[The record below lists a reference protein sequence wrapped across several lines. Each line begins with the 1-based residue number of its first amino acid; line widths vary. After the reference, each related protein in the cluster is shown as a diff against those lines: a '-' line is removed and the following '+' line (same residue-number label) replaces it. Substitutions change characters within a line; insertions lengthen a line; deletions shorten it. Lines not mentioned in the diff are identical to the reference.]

1 MINLLGSNNQ
11 IRHNL
16 VQLNKILVMQLKI
29 YQDNLTSLLLN
40 NKASLKVMLKNKYID
55 KMMNLA
61 ISKDKINKIK

>member
-40 NKASLKVMLKNKYID
+40 NKASLKVMLKNKYIN